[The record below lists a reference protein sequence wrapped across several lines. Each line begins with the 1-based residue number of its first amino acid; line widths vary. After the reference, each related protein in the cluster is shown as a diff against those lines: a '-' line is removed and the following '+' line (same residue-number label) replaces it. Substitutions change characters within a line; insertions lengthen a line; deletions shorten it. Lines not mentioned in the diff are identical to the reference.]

1 MGTRTTSPDLAV
13 IKMISVTSSPV
24 KKIETVGTM
33 IDLETDVPI
42 PAGPQTE
49 MITETTCWTETDITE
64 TKFRETEGPITDIT
78 KTKLG
83 RGIDITKAMDIEIDG
98 LMAVLTM
105 RDTTTTTRRGTGTGT
120 TSTLRD

>member
-1 MGTRTTSPDLAV
+1 MLFFKICHCSV

-24 KKIETVGTM
+24 TKIETVGTM

-64 TKFRETEGPITDIT
+64 TKLDRETEGPITDIT

-105 RDTTTTTRRGTGTGT
+105 RDTTTTMRRGTGTGT

>member
-24 KKIETVGTM
+24 TKIETVGTM
-33 IDLETDVPI
+33 IDLQTDVPI

-49 MITETTCWTETDITE
+49 MITETTCWTETDITD
-64 TKFRETEGPITDIT
+64 TKLDRETEGPIT
-78 KTKLG
+78 
-83 RGIDITKAMDIEIDG
+83 DITKAMDIEIDG

-105 RDTTTTTRRGTGTGT
+105 RDTTTTMRRGTGT
-120 TSTLRD
+120 